1 MQGAA
6 RPRPDGQLVAS
17 PAWLAKSTAP
27 STTLTTAP
35 TTAPST
41 TLTTALTTA
50 PSTALRGA
58 CE

>member
-41 TLTTALTTA
+41 TLTTA